1 MCRQVKLK
9 NKIRAGPSSRDIC
22 FHPCR
27 TCYNFVSIKITQTHH
42 YCVILCM
49 IALNGERTAHF
60 GCQRGE
66 VRKVKGTVW
75 KDADGFGALDPRH
88 WWSLTC
94 ECAKLETFSNK
105 IFTFKDAVKLPS
117 VNECVNIGPLNT
129 RFDKKIRGHW
139 HWTCNSALIHN
150 ITGASC
156 SSVYGFWQWQVLLQ
170 SYSFYVDNI
179 VSKTCCKTFTWNQQ
193 SN

>member
-9 NKIRAGPSSRDIC
+9 NKIRAGPSSRDIY

-88 WWSLTC
+88 
-94 ECAKLETFSNK
+94 
-105 IFTFKDAVKLPS
+105 
-117 VNECVNIGPLNT
+117 
-129 RFDKKIRGHW
+129 
-139 HWTCNSALIHN
+139 
-150 ITGASC
+150 
-156 SSVYGFWQWQVLLQ
+156 
-170 SYSFYVDNI
+170 
-179 VSKTCCKTFTWNQQ
+179 
-193 SN
+193 